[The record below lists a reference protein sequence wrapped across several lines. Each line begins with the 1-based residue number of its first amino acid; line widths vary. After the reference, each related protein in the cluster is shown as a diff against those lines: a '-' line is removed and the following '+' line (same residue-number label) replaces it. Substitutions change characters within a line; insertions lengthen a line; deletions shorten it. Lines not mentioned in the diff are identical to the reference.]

1 MAYIDI
7 EKATAKELVEY
18 LLDYWHTDSLVFEG
32 DFKPA
37 NSPEA
42 SVSGSFINITSV
54 STHKLISHY
63 PQFVKGQ
70 QDVYFTLP
78 KNKMQVE
85 GHYVFECQLAPK
97 TIRDRKNNPFA
108 LIVKPNSIKSVTTP
122 TRSNNTVSQ
131 SSNKSRTSIKD
142 YNKTLDL
149 PLDDK
154 DTSELGIIRW
164 RLNLKNYRFIAQ
176 FSLEGDEYL
185 ISDIRRSDFSKLI
198 MHDMEQLAPF
208 KAKLDRKISNGYYEF
223 TWKIVSADFENN
235 VYCFTVD
242 KNKPFV
248 RVYPQDIVQK
258 LKDNIMGEGAASA
271 QRTVRSIDTLK
282 TQLTDSGK
290 EIFIYELLQNAN
302 DYPQKI
308 NNIKQPVDVEFH
320 ITDKYLIFM
329 HTGAV
334 FSERNIASICDIN
347 DKDKTDSTDTIGYK
361 GIGFKTVFV
370 DNNYVYLSTGKFH
383 LRFDW
388 EYSRHRVTTAW
399 QLLPIWTDISEVDEG
414 VLDIFKRTYKR
425 FPVQFALRPTNPET
439 LRQSD
444 QNFVK
449 LFKEVFANERVI
461 LFIPYVNSVKVF
473 FHDGYTED
481 IVREKNNQQW
491 VVNTYKQKIKEEIRQ
506 SINAEIDRQK
516 ENGTLKIPTKYY
528 NFKETSVSFACPRK
542 EFELSTLDDALLYC
556 YLPAKRAKWGFK
568 FLMNTDMIPNG
579 PRNDIELDLEVN
591 KEIAYIAGQK
601 FFEWILT
608 LCKEQKYKIDTIFQ
622 LVPDFE
628 ECKNGIGKNYK
639 ELIEKFEKGFEER
652 LETEE
657 FIPIGS
663 KQFRKISDII
673 YDETGLSSTNTI
685 SDANFV
691 QIASE
696 GKFLPMKVLR
706 SNKEF
711 MVFLKR
717 YLKKFGFTSNI
728 WNKANLIQ
736 SLSSEKMATWLKVQ
750 DNNNKFIRFI
760 LDKKW
765 LSDLEKCAIFLG
777 ADENLHVA
785 NTIYHSKNIFDKIS
799 YLHCFEDLIP
809 HLTSETI
816 SYFNEDK
823 DWEEQTKGL
832 FITFKSKTFISDVLL
847 SAKNKENTLKLLKTK
862 LNSLHFYSFLAKYV
876 NLYKD
881 EQKKSVDEEM
891 LSLLKG
897 LPFFGFTHKS
907 SEKKDQDV
915 AFDNFTGN
923 IFLKSEK
930 ALSFAERPWIKPEW
944 LIFLSTE
951 YTKEVVEYITLFYG
965 VFSFTDDLALRLFIR
980 PYVKTETL
988 NSYPYTSKQIK
999 VPSPYKEDI
1008 CKFLEEWSVNKNFFD
1023 YCLTNSSSFE
1033 KKDLYWYPLF
1043 VNDRDN
1049 TSTLLTHKDG
1059 YRFYESQLLKNLEQ
1073 KEWIKKEWFYELSHL
1088 YFDNLD
1094 EKNEEEVKKFK
1105 DFYTSMCGI
1114 YEFSDSLFCS
1124 IITLKPFFEEIIKK
1138 ISIPSFDNSKNGDA
1152 EYVSEHEKAKETAII
1167 ANVDFIKFVD
1177 SKYELFIDDE
1187 TNSLPDIF
1195 KTIIINDGNT
1205 NIPLG
1210 QNIYYPNAELSSI
1223 LKDTW
1228 FPDSI
1233 KIYIANPEYGELKIL
1248 DYLGIKKYTF
1258 AEFYNEIIVGNEYVS
1273 IIKTNITE
1281 FSKNVAFHNYVISK
1295 VSTIADDKLK
1305 LLESF
1310 PVFVIGSSAS
1320 VAPSEEEKQQNGVPA
1335 VLTLGLC
1342 NHRILS
1348 TALNELFEKNLVKAS
1363 DLDLIH
1369 PNYNPNSSFD
1379 CYWSKFDNKE
1389 LENNDFVQWIIAN
1402 KAVFT
1407 QTISSNSANVDF
1419 WRWAKNNI
1427 AEHNKLQELTFLPVQ
1442 LQKRRIEDNTDESIN
1457 DLFSTLTNTIHI
1469 SDKYLGTNPM
1479 ESFIKMN
1486 DPKAFFISD
1495 KYIDDNENTE
1505 SISKW
1510 LEFWKRLGVKSDILS
1525 VINSTIITKLSEIE
1539 NESLPGLFAKYELEL
1554 RSLYPDLPNKLSSMK
1569 VKTTAGFLP
1578 FSSVVYININSS
1590 EPFDYIKLPNAISF
1604 IGKDAAISTLMLSV
1618 AIAANS
1624 KIINSVLDWRKAKIQ
1639 RYIELQAI
1647 KEKELT
1653 LTESNAPML
1662 KQEEI
1667 DAISSFDFVHLSL
1680 IKDLASI
1687 KADRQ
1692 DSITDLSTSIS
1703 SLKLFSEANKLLE
1716 PSKLTEGSVYKP
1728 LCDFQSC
1735 KVDSHTY
1742 ISERYSSIPNIKS
1755 LLESTLK
1762 VQSGFSEKDIP
1773 YLENY
1778 IFANYFWTIFLAKNI
1793 SGYQEAQSTIL
1804 GFFRGKKFD
1813 NVKCIPTGTT
1823 VKAPSE
1829 LYFGSSL
1836 EEYTPMISEF
1846 KEKIPAVS
1854 DILFEENGTKVSLLS
1869 LLPFKKEK
1877 LDLEDC
1883 FDALVRIN
1891 DQKRRPKLLSW
1902 IVSQYNS
1909 SNASHQNYL
1918 KNYRSN
1924 PNASWF
1930 NGINEPKRI
1939 DELYALDEPN
1949 GKLSFYFGSHPKIFN
1964 TNYFPKGEDYLKACS
1979 CLEIRV
1985 IHDNSTDM
1993 VTDHVKSENPDIRES
2008 DLKKHLCMVALILS
2022 GIENGQEWEP
2032 IYNKFVEKINN
2043 MQFVCCESIILRYV
2057 NDQNI
2062 SNDSK
2067 RFYHPSNSNA
2077 FYYVDNYKDPRL
2089 FTDFVGEF
2097 ISYLDI
2103 KVDKDIVLNVMF
2115 DKKSAFAEIE
2125 KRNNL
2130 IIDEKFMD
2138 FMEAYELGIKS
2149 HYHGRIADETPT
2161 AITTPQKPI
2170 EVVSL
2175 DRKTENISIEEKPTG
2190 KEDPQVNNDES
2201 KDNKCSDTN
2210 TTSNS
2215 RPMVQE
2221 KESTPIQNESSFTQ
2235 TSSLQHLN
2243 QKTFITRLDPNKY
2256 KRRPMNVGT
2265 QNPTTMGIN
2274 RVITEDEIRQLSDIL
2289 GRAME
2294 VETIMNENYIVRL
2307 RFYNEVVKKYGDA
2320 KMDIKQFVESKQGYL
2335 ELTTN
2340 KFIHRCSARG
2350 GTLYISPTIWNMLL
2364 QENCI
2369 VCMYYGKFAD
2379 EFLFIETQEQLMGM
2393 IDKDAI
2399 VIQVTGNDKKS
2410 IVDKVYDNEAFGD
2423 KSGNIYTLI
2432 RTIKDESNQLL
2443 YTSPDDIPSS
2453 SYQDE
2458 DIDPDLV

>member
-1 MAYIDI
+1 
-7 EKATAKELVEY
+7 
-18 LLDYWHTDSLVFEG
+18 
-32 DFKPA
+32 
-37 NSPEA
+37 
-42 SVSGSFINITSV
+42 
-54 STHKLISHY
+54 
-63 PQFVKGQ
+63 
-70 QDVYFTLP
+70 
-78 KNKMQVE
+78 
-85 GHYVFECQLAPK
+85 
-97 TIRDRKNNPFA
+97 
-108 LIVKPNSIKSVTTP
+108 
-122 TRSNNTVSQ
+122 
-131 SSNKSRTSIKD
+131 
-142 YNKTLDL
+142 
-149 PLDDK
+149 
-154 DTSELGIIRW
+154 
-164 RLNLKNYRFIAQ
+164 
-176 FSLEGDEYL
+176 
-185 ISDIRRSDFSKLI
+185 
-198 MHDMEQLAPF
+198 
-208 KAKLDRKISNGYYEF
+208 
-223 TWKIVSADFENN
+223 
-235 VYCFTVD
+235 
-242 KNKPFV
+242 
-248 RVYPQDIVQK
+248 
-258 LKDNIMGEGAASA
+258 
-271 QRTVRSIDTLK
+271 
-282 TQLTDSGK
+282 
-290 EIFIYELLQNAN
+290 
-302 DYPQKI
+302 
-308 NNIKQPVDVEFH
+308 
-320 ITDKYLIFM
+320 M

-334 FSERNIASICDIN
+334 FSERNIAAICDIN

-439 LRQSD
+439 LRQSE

-461 LFIPYVNSVKVF
+461 LFIPYINSVKVF

-481 IVREKNNQQW
+481 IIREKNNQQW

-542 EFELSTLDDALLYC
+542 EFELFTLDDALLYC

-639 ELIEKFEKGFEER
+639 VLIERFEKGFEER

-685 SDANFV
+685 SDADFI

-696 GKFLPMKVLR
+696 GKYLPMKVLR

-736 SLSSEKMATWLKVQ
+736 SLSLEKMATWLKVQ

-777 ADENLHVA
+777 ADRNLHVA
-785 NTIYHSKNIFDKIS
+785 NTIYHSKNILDKIS

-816 SYFNEDK
+816 SFFNEDK
-823 DWEEQTKGL
+823 DWEEQTKGK
-832 FITFKSKTFISDVLL
+832 FIAFKSKSFISDVLL
-847 SAKNKENTLKLLKTK
+847 SAKNKENTIKLLKTK
-862 LNSLHFYSFLAKYV
+862 TNSIQFYSFLAKYV

-881 EQKKSVDEEM
+881 EQKTSVDKEM
-891 LSLLKG
+891 LSLLKS
-897 LPFFGFTHKS
+897 LPFLGFIHNN
-907 SEKKDQDV
+907 SEKGDKDV
-915 AFDNFTGN
+915 AFDNFSCN
-923 IFLKSEK
+923 LFLKSEK
-930 ALSFAERPWIKPEW
+930 ALSFAERPWINPEW
-944 LIFLSTE
+944 LTFLSTE
-951 YTKEVVEYITLFYG
+951 YTKEAVEYITSFYG

-980 PYVKTETL
+980 PYLQTEKMD
-988 NSYPYTSKQIK
+988 SYPYTTKQIK
-999 VPSPYKEDI
+999 VPSPYKKEI
-1008 CKFLEEWSVNKNFFD
+1008 CKYLEEWSVNKDFFD

-1043 VNDRDN
+1043 VYDREN
-1049 TSTLLTHKDG
+1049 ISTILTYKDG
-1059 YRFYESQLLKNLEQ
+1059 YRFYESELLDKFEQ
-1073 KEWIKKEWFYELSHL
+1073 KEWIKKEWFYELSHS
-1088 YFDNLD
+1088 YFDDLD
-1094 EKNEEEVKKFK
+1094 ENDEEEVKKYK
-1105 DFYTSMCGI
+1105 DFYTNICGI
-1114 YEFSDSLFCS
+1114 YEYSDSLICS
-1124 IITLKPFFEEIIKK
+1124 ILTLKPVFEDIIKM
-1138 ISIPSFDNSKNGDA
+1138 ISIPSFDDSKKDDA
-1152 EYVSEHEKAKETAII
+1152 EYISEYEIVKQVAVI
-1167 ANVDFIKFVD
+1167 ANIDFIKFVD
-1177 SKYELFIDDE
+1177 SKYEYFIDNE
-1187 TNSLPDIF
+1187 TQTLPEFF
-1195 KTIIINDGNT
+1195 KKIIINDGNV

-1210 QNIYYPNAELSSI
+1210 QRTYYPNAELSSI
-1223 LKDTW
+1223 IEDTW

-1233 KIYIANPEYGELKIL
+1233 NLYIANSIYGELKIL
-1248 DYLGIKKYTF
+1248 DYLGVKKYTF
-1258 AEFYNEIIVGNEYVS
+1258 AEFYDEIIVGNEYVS
-1273 IIKTNITE
+1273 AIKTNIKD
-1281 FSKNVAFHNYVISK
+1281 FAKNIAFHNYIISK

-1305 LLESF
+1305 LLADF
-1310 PVFVIGSSAS
+1310 PVFVIGSSAN
-1320 VAPSEEEKQQNGVPA
+1320 VVPSEDGEQPDGIPA
-1335 VLTLGLC
+1335 VITMGLS

-1348 TALNELFEKNLVKAS
+1348 TALNVLFEKNLVKAS
-1363 DLDLIH
+1363 DLNLIH

-1379 CYWSKFDNKE
+1379 CYWSKFNNKE
-1389 LENNDFVQWIIAN
+1389 LEENDFVQWIIAN
-1402 KAVFT
+1402 KTVFA
-1407 QTISSNSANVDF
+1407 QTISSNPANVDF
-1419 WRWAKNNI
+1419 WRWAKNHI
-1427 AEHNKLQELTFLPVQ
+1427 AEHDNLSELSFLPV
-1442 LQKRRIEDNTDESIN
+1442 LLKNSRTEDNTKESLK
-1457 DLFSTLTNTIHI
+1457 DLFSALTNTIHI
-1469 SDKYLGTNPM
+1469 SDQYLGTNPM

-1486 DPKAFFISD
+1486 DPNAFFISD
-1495 KYIDDNENTE
+1495 KYIDDNEKPE

-1510 LEFWKRLGVKSDILS
+1510 LDFWKRLGVKSDILS
-1525 VINSTIITKLSEIE
+1525 VINSTIITKLPEIE

-1554 RSLYPDLPNKLSSMK
+1554 RSLYPNLPNKLSSMK
-1569 VKTTAGFLP
+1569 VKTPVGFLP
-1578 FSSVVYININSS
+1578 FCSVIYINTNCS
-1590 EPFDYIKLPNAISF
+1590 EPFDYIKLPNAVSF
-1604 IGKDAAISTLMLSV
+1604 IGKDAALSTLMLSV
-1618 AIAANS
+1618 ATAANS

-1647 KEKELT
+1647 KEKEST
-1653 LTESNAPML
+1653 YTEGNSPML

-1667 DAISSFDFVHLSL
+1667 EDISSFDFVHISL

-1703 SLKLFSEANKLLE
+1703 SLKLFSEANKLCE

-1742 ISERYSSIPNIKS
+1742 ISERYSSIPGIKS

-1778 IFANYFWTIFLAKNI
+1778 NFTKYFWTIFLAKNI

-1813 NVKCIPTGTT
+1813 NVKCIPTETT

-1829 LYFGSSL
+1829 LYFGNNL
-1836 EEYTPMISEF
+1836 EEYTPMISGF
-1846 KEKIPAVS
+1846 KEKTPAVP
-1854 DILFEENGTKVSLLS
+1854 DILFEENGSKVSLFG

-1891 DQKRRPKLLSW
+1891 DQKRRPKLLTW

-1909 SNASHQNYL
+1909 SNAIHQNYL

-1949 GKLSFYFGSHPKIFN
+1949 GKLSFYFGSHPKVFN
-1964 TNYFPKGEDYLKACS
+1964 TNYFPKGDDYLKSCS
-1979 CLEIRV
+1979 CLDIRV

-1993 VTDHVKSENPDIRES
+1993 VTDHIKSENPDIRES
-2008 DLKKHLCMVALILS
+2008 DLKKNLCMVALIIS

-2032 IYNKFVEKINN
+2032 IYNKYIEKINN

-2067 RFYHPSNSNA
+2067 RFYHPSNSNV

-2115 DKKSAFAEIE
+2115 DKKSALAEIE

-2170 EVVSL
+2170 EVVPSNGETEHISL
-2175 DRKTENISIEEKPTG
+2175 EESPIG
-2190 KEDPQVNNDES
+2190 KEVPQNNSDEL
-2201 KDNKCSDTN
+2201 KDNKFSETDN
-2210 TTSNS
+2210 PSNG
-2215 RPMVQE
+2215 RTVDQE
-2221 KESTPIQNESSFTQ
+2221 KGYTPIQKESSFTQ
-2235 TSSLQHLN
+2235 TSSPQYRN
-2243 QKTFITRLDPNKY
+2243 PKTFITRLDPNKY

-2364 QENCI
+2364 QEDCI

-2379 EFLFIETQEQLMGM
+2379 EFLFIETQDQLMSM

-2410 IVDKVYDNEAFGD
+2410 IVDKVYDNDAFGD

-2432 RTIKDESNQLL
+2432 RTIKDENNQLL